1 VPTSGCKSLLNP
13 SATPHEVAG
22 VSDVSCP
29 VTTFVSSL
37 QQMSTKGLPPEASP
51 MEIATYVPHTNPWRF
66 MLTDAV
72 WKLPGVENA
81 TATLREAQVD
91 TK

>member
-1 VPTSGCKSLLNP
+1 
-13 SATPHEVAG
+13 
-22 VSDVSCP
+22 
-29 VTTFVSSL
+29 
-37 QQMSTKGLPPEASP
+37 MSTKGLPPEASP